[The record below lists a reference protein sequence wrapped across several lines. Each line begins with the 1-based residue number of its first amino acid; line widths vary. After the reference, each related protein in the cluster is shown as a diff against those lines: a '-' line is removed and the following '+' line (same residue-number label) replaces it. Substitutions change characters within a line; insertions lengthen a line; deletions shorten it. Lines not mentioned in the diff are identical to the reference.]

1 MSTTNLAAENFLL
14 PNATIIVELV
24 AFLVILFVL
33 WKWVVP
39 PLSESL
45 QQRQDMVRRQVEDSE
60 EASRKLKA
68 AEDRYAQSLAEAR
81 NEAAKI
87 RDNARADGE
96 RVREELRGQANT
108 EVERIRARGE
118 EQLAGQRD
126 QVAHQLRGELG
137 GLATQLAEQLIG
149 RELSDDDRKR
159 STVNEF
165 LAKLDG
171 GPDRRNGESHDGDGQ
186 RPRADTA
193 GTTAS
198 STPGGDT

>member
-1 MSTTNLAAENFLL
+1 MSTVNLAAENFLL
-14 PNATIIVELV
+14 PNATLVVELV
-24 AFLVILFVL
+24 AFLVVLFVL

-45 QQRQDMVRRQVEDSE
+45 QQRQEMVRKQVEDSE

-96 RVREELRGQANT
+96 RVREELRGKANS

-126 QVAHQLRGELG
+126 EVAQQLRGELG
-137 GLATQLAEQLIG
+137 GVATQLAEQLIG
-149 RELSDDDRKR
+149 RKLSDDDRKR
-159 STVNEF
+159 STVEEF

-171 GPDRRNGESHDGDGQ
+171 PGSRNGENQHGDGQ
-186 RPRADTA
+186 QPSAETA
-193 GTTAS
+193 GTTS
-198 STPGGDT
+198 STTGGGA